1 MTMVQTSTIKTAPLQ
16 PSAERDTSPIL
27 RGDRILGA
35 LRWIL
40 ISAVGA
46 YGLAFDRFSLWPLER
61 ANLAFWGFLIWTL
74 VATALLIMP
83 TVRNQRTWLVIGDLL
98 GFAGLT
104 FADPQ
109 RPNAYE
115 ALVFLPL
122 IAAGLRLRRAEL
134 VPVSVLA
141 AIVAAVLQFDQSGR
155 DVVTGLARVITFA
168 AIPWLVHLLS
178 EQWSADNRQFV
189 RNAEQQTLTALSHA
203 EEYRERMR
211 ALYEAAVTLGATANA
226 PSVLDAMLN
235 ECAKLVPYRACA
247 ILLPTEVRDEVGVAA
262 GRNLLSSELQMRFTV
277 GAGTLGTLLR
287 GGSGGVLPIANHT
300 EFSPLPSLL
309 ACRTLLLLPLRAARR
324 TYGVLVIG
332 SDAEQFTAEQMEMV
346 SALAGYS
353 IVAFQNARLSADLCE
368 QRTGLLER
376 ESELRRKLNRDLHDG
391 PAQALAAI
399 TMNLQFINRLHE
411 REPERVPSEMQKVI
425 KLAQRA
431 NHEVRTLL
439 FELRPMMLEAQGIVA
454 TLQRYFE
461 RFADSPT
468 RLILQ
473 NNEIEPLERNVQ
485 TILFHLIQESVNN
498 AMKHAQATVVTVHLQ
513 RTEGEVTLRVE
524 DDGKGFDIEKV
535 RENYED
541 RGSFGLLN
549 IEERAKLVN
558 GTAEIRSAPGK
569 GTSVDVRIPID

>member
-1 MTMVQTSTIKTAPLQ
+1 MVQTSTIKTVPLQ
-16 PSAERDTSPIL
+16 SSEARDMSPIL

-46 YGLAFDRFSLWPLER
+46 YGLAFDRFSLWPPER
-61 ANLAFWGFLIWTL
+61 ANLAFWGFLLWTL
-74 VATALLIMP
+74 VATTLLMMP
-83 TVRNQRTWLVIGDLL
+83 TLRHLRSWLVIGDLL
-98 GFAGLT
+98 GFASLT

-115 ALVFLPL
+115 ALVFIPL

-141 AIVAAVLQFDQSGR
+141 AIVAVVLQFDQSGR
-155 DVVTGLARVITFA
+155 DVVAGLARVITFA

-277 GAGTLGTLLR
+277 GAGALGPLLR
-287 GGSGGVLPIANHT
+287 GGSGGVLPAANKT

-309 ACRTLLLLPLRAARR
+309 ACQTLLLLPLRAARR

-332 SDAEQFTAEQMEMV
+332 SDADQFTAEQMEMV
-346 SALAGYS
+346 TTLTGYS
-353 IVAFQNARLSADLCE
+353 IVAFQNARLSAELRE
-368 QRTGLLER
+368 ERAGILER
-376 ESELRRKLNRDLHDG
+376 ESEMRRKLNRDLHDG

-399 TMNLQFINRLHE
+399 TMNLEFINRLHE

-425 KLAQRA
+425 KLAQRS

-439 FELRPMMLEAQGIVA
+439 FELRPMTLEAQGLVA

-473 NNEIEPLERNVQ
+473 NNEIEPLDRNVQ
-485 TILFHLIQESVNN
+485 TILFHLVQEAVNN
-498 AMKHAQATVVTVHLQ
+498 AMKHAQATVVTIHLH

-524 DDGKGFDIEKV
+524 DDGNGFDLEKV

-549 IEERAKLVN
+549 IEERAKLVD